1 MSNFAFSFNS
11 NKKNCFHRDRLDET
25 LIIVTADH
33 SHTLTINGYPERG
46 SSIFGIA
53 SKSKADNVPYTAL
66 TYGTGHDGGN
76 QFDKDADGKITRRD
90 PTLDDTESY
99 EYNQQALIK
108 TDENTHG
115 GADVTVHATGPMA
128 HLFHR
133 THENTYVSHVIQYAL
148 RIGRFRDSSILE
160 SLAEFF

>member
-1 MSNFAFSFNS
+1 MY
-11 NKKNCFHRDRLDET
+11 RDRLDET

-33 SHTLTINGYPERG
+33 SHTLTINGYPQKG

-53 SKSKADNVPYTAL
+53 SKSKADNVPYTSL
-66 TYGTGHDGGN
+66 TYGTGHEGAN
-76 QFDKDADGKITRRD
+76 QFGNDTNSKPIRRD
-90 PTLDDTESY
+90 PSLEDTESF
-99 EYNQQALIK
+99 EYHQQALIK

>member
-1 MSNFAFSFNS
+1 M
-11 NKKNCFHRDRLDET
+11 DET

-33 SHTLTINGYPERG
+33 SHTLTINGYPEKG
-46 SSIFGIA
+46 SSIFGVA
-53 SKSKADNVPYTAL
+53 SNSKTDNVPYTSL
-66 TYGTGHDGGN
+66 TYGTGHEGAN
-76 QFDKDADGKITRRD
+76 QFDKDVNGNVVRVD
-90 PTLDDTESY
+90 PSLEDTESF
-99 EYNQQALIK
+99 EYRQQALIK
-108 TDENTHG
+108 TNENTHG
-115 GADVTVHATGPMA
+115 GSDVTIHAIGPMA